1 MPGLTLIPSAILL
14 AIVIAGVVRHFR
26 NRARRPHLE
35 PLPRREDDAGDPDDS
50 DLGDEPVIL
59 AKFFYPHEAEAARAA
74 LGTEYIDSH
83 VEHDKM
89 PMPSYAPWVTLWVA
103 RRDLEAA
110 RRALQGTP
118 HGIRLPT
125 PGRKGTEPG
134 D

>member
-1 MPGLTLIPSAILL
+1 MPGLTLILSAILL
-14 AIVIAGVVRHFR
+14 AIVIAGMVRRFR
-26 NRARRPHLE
+26 NRRVRPHLE
-35 PLPRREDDAGDPDDS
+35 PLPPREEETGDS
-50 DLGDEPVIL
+50 DLDPGDEPVIL

-83 VEHDKM
+83 VEHDRM

-110 RRALQGTP
+110 RKALRGTP

-125 PGRKGTEPG
+125 PGRKETEPE